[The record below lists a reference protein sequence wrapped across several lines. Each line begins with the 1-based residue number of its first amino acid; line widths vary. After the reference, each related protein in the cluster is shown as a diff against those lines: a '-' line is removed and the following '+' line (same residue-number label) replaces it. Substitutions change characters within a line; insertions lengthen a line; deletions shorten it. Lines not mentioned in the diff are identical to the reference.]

1 MSIYEGH
8 FPDEN
13 FDAQHSGP
21 GLLSMANSGKNQ
33 NGCQFFITCNATP
46 HLNGKHVVFG
56 RVLDDGMK
64 LVRKIEFVTCDREK
78 KPRMP
83 VIISQ
88 CGEM

>member
-1 MSIYEGH
+1 
-8 FPDEN
+8 
-13 FDAQHSGP
+13 
-21 GLLSMANSGKNQ
+21 MANSGKNQ

-64 LVRKIEFVTCDREK
+64 VVRKIEYVPTDREK
-78 KPRMP
+78 KPRMA